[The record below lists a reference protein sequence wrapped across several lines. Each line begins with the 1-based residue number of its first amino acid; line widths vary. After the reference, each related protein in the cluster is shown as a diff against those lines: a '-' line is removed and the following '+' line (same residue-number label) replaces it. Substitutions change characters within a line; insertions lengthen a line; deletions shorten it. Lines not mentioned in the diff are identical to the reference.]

1 MKGVLGTVDRSIGFI
16 GRHFFHEIID
26 YHVIHHLFPKIPF
39 YKAEEATMAI
49 KPLLG
54 PSYWE
59 EKKENFIFS
68 LFKTFQRCKYVSDGG
83 GSPSED
89 GLGIFHWHEHKR

>member
-54 PSYWE
+54 PSYRE
-59 EKKENFIFS
+59 EKKENFIF
-68 LFKTFQRCKYVSDGG
+68 CK
-83 GSPSED
+83 
-89 GLGIFHWHEHKR
+89 LGQENELLKHPLKLQ